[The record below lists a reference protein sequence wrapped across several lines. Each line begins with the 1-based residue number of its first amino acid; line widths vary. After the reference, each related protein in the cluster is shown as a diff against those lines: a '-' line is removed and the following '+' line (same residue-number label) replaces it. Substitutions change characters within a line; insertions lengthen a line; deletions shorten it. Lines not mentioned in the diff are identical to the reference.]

1 MSSKL
6 AQLSPS
12 SIEQRRPLTKLA
24 LDNKIRAMLSQFHP
38 RERHFALGNIFNEN
52 STYIEAINPI
62 RREYLKSKLSFM
74 MINDEIKI
82 QDLPLINKQ
91 TDEYISIDKKV
102 TEWLQYLNDDSET
115 KEIDTI

>member
-38 RERHFALGNIFNEN
+38 RERHFALDNIFNGN
-52 STYIEAINPI
+52 STYIEAINPM
-62 RREYLKSKLSFM
+62 RREYLNSKLSFM
-74 MINDEIKI
+74 VINDKIKI
-82 QDLPLINKQ
+82 HDLSLMNKQ

-102 TEWLQYLNDDSET
+102 TKWLEYLNDNS
-115 KEIDTI
+115 

>member
-6 AQLSPS
+6 AQSSPS

-38 RERHFALGNIFNEN
+38 RER
-52 STYIEAINPI
+52 NPI
-62 RREYLKSKLSFM
+62 RREYLKSKLSSL
-74 MINDEIKI
+74 MINDRIKI
-82 QDLPLINKQ
+82 HEFSLMNKQ

-102 TEWLQYLNDDSET
+102 TQWLEYLNDDSET
-115 KEIDTI
+115 KEINTI

>member
-6 AQLSPS
+6 AQLSSS

-38 RERHFALGNIFNEN
+38 RER
-52 STYIEAINPI
+52 NPI

-74 MINDEIKI
+74 MMNEKIKI
-82 QDLPLINKQ
+82 HDLSLMNKQ

-102 TEWLQYLNDDSET
+102 TEWLEYLTDDSET
-115 KEIDTI
+115 KEINTI